1 METLIID
8 WATAMVRWFHVIAG
22 IAWIGSSFF
31 FIFLDA
37 SLRKE
42 SWQIDGVSGESWLVH
57 GGGFYKVE
65 KYMVAPERMPAVLHW
80 FKWEAYSTW
89 ISGMVLLVVLYYV
102 SAGVYLI
109 DPGVAAITP
118 MTATVIGVGSL
129 VFGWIVYDLLCR
141 ALNDHED
148 WLAIGGGVLLA
159 LVAIGYTQVYGGRGA
174 FIHVGALVGT
184 IMVAN
189 VLLVI
194 IPNQRKVV
202 AELIAGRAPDP
213 ALGKQAKQRSVHNNY
228 LTLPVVFT
236 MISNHFAMVTGHP
249 YNWAFLIGIGVVGGL
264 IRHWFNVKHRT
275 GRRLDW
281 VWAVAAASVAAMV
294 AFSAWRPDRV
304 PNTGMQTATLAEV
317 HAIAQARCTSCHSAA
332 PTDEGFAD
340 APAGMMFDTP
350 DQLYA
355 ARDKVFSQVAT
366 GIMPPGNLTGLTD
379 QERAAVIGWY
389 EAGASAE

>member
-1 METLIID
+1 METLILD

-42 SWQIDGVSGESWLVH
+42 PWHQAGIGGESWLVH
-57 GGGFYKVE
+57 GGGFYKVD

-89 ISGMVLLVVLYYV
+89 ISGALLLAVIYYL
-102 SAGVYLI
+102 SADIYLI
-109 DPGVAAITP
+109 DRSVADITQ
-118 MTATVIGVGSL
+118 MTAIVIGVGSL
-129 VFGWIVYDLLCR
+129 VFGWIIYDLLCR
-141 ALNDHED
+141 ALEGHDD
-148 WLAIGGGVLLA
+148 WLAVGGGLLLA
-159 LVAIGYTQVYGGRGA
+159 AVAVGYTQVFGGRGA
-174 FIHVGALVGT
+174 FIHVGALIGT

-189 VLLVI
+189 VFMVI

-202 AELIAGRAPDP
+202 DDLIAGREPEP
-213 ALGKQAKQRSVHNNY
+213 KLGKQAKQRSVHNNY
-228 LTLPVVFT
+228 LTLPVIFT
-236 MISNHFAMVTGHP
+236 MISNHYAMVTGHP

-281 VWAVAAASVAAMV
+281 IWGAAAAGVVVMV
-294 AFSAWRPDRV
+294 ALSGWRPDRIAV
-304 PNTGMQTATLAEV
+304 EGGEAVALAEV
-317 HAIAQARCTSCHSAA
+317 HAIAQLRCVACHSAH
-332 PTDEGFAD
+332 PSDEGFAE
-340 APAGMMFDTP
+340 APAGMMFDSA

-355 ARDKVFSQVAT
+355 ARDKVFTQVST
-366 GIMPPGNLTGLTD
+366 GVMPPGNLTGMTD
-379 QERAAVIGWY
+379 QERATLIGWY
-389 EAGASAE
+389 EAGAPAQ